1 MSPAI
6 DTAPSGRQCSS
17 IDPPQEHSGMVM
29 MLALISAIWL
39 LAIVVAG
46 AAEVFESGPGRPPLA
61 LLTAIVVPPALFILV
76 YRVSTEFQR
85 FVLGLDLRLLTAV
98 QSWRVLGG
106 TFLFLYAFNLR
117 PALFAFSAGLGDV
130 AVGVA
135 AVFVLHAIVNGHP
148 NWRRR
153 VLLLNLG
160 GLLDFVGAVATGVL
174 TSNSSLG
181 LFAPATPMPSMG
193 MMPLSLI
200 PSFMVPLWIII
211 HCASLLQLRQARG
224 EPISPT
230 YQRRDT
236 AS

>member
-1 MSPAI
+1 MTMSTAI
-6 DTAPSGRQCSS
+6 DTEPSGRQRSS
-17 IDPPQEHSGMVM
+17 IDPPREHSGMVM
-29 MLALISAIWL
+29 LLALIGAIWL

-46 AAEVFESGPGRPPLA
+46 AAAVFEAGPGRPPLA
-61 LLTAIVVPPALFILV
+61 LLAAIVVPPALFMLA
-76 YRVSTEFQR
+76 YRVSTEFRR

-98 QSWRVLGG
+98 QTWRVLGG
-106 TFLFLYAFNLR
+106 MFLFLYALNLR

-135 AVFVLHAIVNGHP
+135 AVFVLRSMIDGHP

-160 GLLDFVGAVATGVL
+160 GLLDFVGAIATGVL

-200 PSFMVPLWIII
+200 PSFMVPLWVII
-211 HCASLLQLRQARG
+211 HFASLLQLRQAR
-224 EPISPT
+224 
-230 YQRRDT
+230 RR
-236 AS
+236 

>member
-1 MSPAI
+1 MTMSTAI
-6 DTAPSGRQCSS
+6 NTVTSGPQRSS
-17 IDPPQEHSGMVM
+17 IDPPHEHSGMAKL
-29 MLALISAIWL
+29 LALIGAVWL
-39 LAIVVAG
+39 LAMVVSGTAG
-46 AAEVFESGPGRPPLA
+46 VLESGPGRPPLA
-61 LLTAIVVPPALFILV
+61 LLAAIVVPPAVFLLA
-76 YRVSTEFQR
+76 YRVSTEFRR

-98 QSWRVLGG
+98 QTWRVLGG

-117 PALFAFSAGLGDV
+117 PALFAFPAGLGDV

-135 AVFVLHAIVNGHP
+135 AVFVLRAMIDGHP

-160 GLLDFVGAVATGVL
+160 GLLDFVGAIATGVL

-200 PSFMVPLWIII
+200 PSVLVPLWTII
-211 HCASLLQLRQARG
+211 HFASLLQLREARG
-224 EPISPT
+224 
-230 YQRRDT
+230 
-236 AS
+236 

>member
-17 IDPPQEHSGMVM
+17 IDPPHEHTGMVM
-29 MLALISAIWL
+29 MLALIGAIWL

-61 LLTAIVVPPALFILV
+61 LLTAIVVPPALFILA
-76 YRVSTEFQR
+76 YRVSTEFGR
-85 FVLGLDLRLLTAV
+85 FVLGLDLRLLTAM
-98 QSWRVLGG
+98 QTWRVLGG

-117 PALFAFSAGLGDV
+117 PALFAFPAGLGDV

-135 AVFVLHAIVNGHP
+135 AVFVLHAMLKGHP

-160 GLLDFVGAVATGVL
+160 GLLDFVGAIATGVL

-211 HCASLLQLRQARG
+211 HGASLLQLRQARG
-224 EPISPT
+224 GPISPT
-230 YQRRDT
+230 YQGRDT
-236 AS
+236 TS

>member
-1 MSPAI
+1 MTMNPAI
-6 DTAPSGRQCSS
+6 NTAPSGRQYSS
-17 IDPPQEHSGMVM
+17 TDSLREHSGMVTL
-29 MLALISAIWL
+29 LALIGVIWL
-39 LAIVVAG
+39 LTIVVAG
-46 AAEVFESGPGRPPLA
+46 AAEVFESSAGRPPLA
-61 LLTAIVVPPALFILV
+61 LLTAIVVPPALFFLA
-76 YRVSTEFQR
+76 YRVSAEFRR

-117 PALFAFSAGLGDV
+117 PALFALPAGLGDV
-130 AVGVA
+130 AVGVG
-135 AVFVLHAIVNGHP
+135 AVFVLHAMLHGHP

-160 GLLDFVGAVATGVL
+160 GLLDFAGAITTGVL

-181 LFAPATPMPSMG
+181 VFAPTAPMPSMG

-211 HCASLLQLRQARG
+211 HCASLLQLRQTRG
-224 EPISPT
+224 EPTLPRS
-230 YQRRDT
+230 
-236 AS
+236 